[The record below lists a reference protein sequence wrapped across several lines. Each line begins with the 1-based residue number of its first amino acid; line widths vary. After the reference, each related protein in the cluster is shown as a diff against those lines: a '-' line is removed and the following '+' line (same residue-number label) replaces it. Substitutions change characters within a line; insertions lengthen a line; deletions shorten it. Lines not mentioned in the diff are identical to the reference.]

1 VSIPLLTRTHVS
13 KRTRQGAAEKQRDH
27 QAHADGPHGAP
38 KEHRHHTVAGE
49 HGRLALRRLMSQL
62 GGRSLAKDPLHLVDL
77 ALAQPD
83 S

>member
-1 VSIPLLTRTHVS
+1 MSIPLLTRTHVS
-13 KRTRQGAAEKQRDH
+13 KRTRQGAVEKQRDH
-27 QAHADGPHGAP
+27 QAHADGPP
-38 KEHRHHTVAGE
+38 KEHRHHTVVGE

-62 GGRSLAKDPLHLVDL
+62 GGRSLAKDPLRLVDL